1 MEPCDQCG
9 NQLTPQPPPAS
20 HGFTEE
26 FLNPVN
32 GEQTGPKEDLQSI
45 LRAPPCP
52 APDKALANPNCNRN
66 DLLLEDPCDQN
77 TRLDIYRNDGKI
89 HLPVIKAFVRY
100 FITVCKDER
109 LLASNGTKG
118 KKQEQQEKWSFERNK
133 QVEAGSLAFIN
144 PDVQELLE
152 ILITKRV
159 ELKFWKEKE
168 EEEEAGYHLNSSGK
182 RIESL
187 GYKQDT
193 LGHQHFWNI
202 KGKREQLLGPE
213 KPRYPD
219 TLGDCLQK
227 TCSQLFWGLP
237 FLHKSLSYQ
246 ILSSGDKSNS
256 QKLYDATSSE
266 GSSQGQQ
273 VDMRRQLKYKSQGK
287 KSVPKDG
294 REKYTRPK
302 LRQIQK
308 GLAERR
314 AYQPQGMSHPGQR
327 KESTESLK
335 SKFRHLILKK
345 RPVPSES
352 YFKERIKLLLQWIFP
367 NKCKEPEEPLQKGKL
382 ETVSV
387 KSQESIKS
395 KSTMDSRAV
404 EAQTVITAVGQI
416 LKEKMVF
423 HHGPHAT
430 ELNWYQA
437 EFQDPIGPHY
447 CHHRI
452 LSYQEQRRM
461 RRDTPRYHQ
470 ATPMC
475 HSFSNKA
482 SEKSYLVAKH
492 PRYRS
497 KVLSR
502 WLAGLPLQLA
512 HLGSRNPELSTQLID
527 IIHTAAA
534 RANKELLRSLQ
545 VTALRIYVCHNLLVV
560 PVRSQSFDVLQTAIS
575 KHLVG
580 LTVIPDSTAGCVLGV
595 ICKLLDHTCVLSE
608 TLLLFLASCCYS
620 LLYFLLTL
628 EKGEAERLRK
638 RNAALAFTEENGC
651 CAEIVQKKEPKT
663 LKCARSPE
671 LILGS
676 KMQQPHE
683 GSSDA

>member
-1 MEPCDQCG
+1 
-9 NQLTPQPPPAS
+9 
-20 HGFTEE
+20 
-26 FLNPVN
+26 
-32 GEQTGPKEDLQSI
+32 
-45 LRAPPCP
+45 
-52 APDKALANPNCNRN
+52 
-66 DLLLEDPCDQN
+66 
-77 TRLDIYRNDGKI
+77 LDIYRNDGKI

-187 GYKQDT
+187 GHKQDT

-202 KGKREQLLGPE
+202 KGKREQLLGAE

-273 VDMRRQLKYKSQGK
+273 VDMRRHLKYKSQGK

-437 EFQDPIGPHY
+437 EFQDPTGPHY

-492 PRYRS
+492 PRS
-497 KVLSR
+497 V
-502 WLAGLPLQLA
+502 QLA

-545 VTALRIYVCHNLLVV
+545 VTALRIYDPQEGAVVVLPAESQQLLVQLVYFLPSLPADLLSRLSRCCIMGRLSANLAAMLIGILHMRLGFSKEELTRLQSLRGVPHVIQTQLSPVLLYLTDLDQFLHHWDVTKTVCHNLLVV

-608 TLLLFLASCCYS
+608 TLLPFLASCCYS

-628 EKGEAERLRK
+628 EKGEAKRLRK

-663 LKCARSPE
+663 EMCQEP
-671 LILGS
+671 
-676 KMQQPHE
+676 
-683 GSSDA
+683 